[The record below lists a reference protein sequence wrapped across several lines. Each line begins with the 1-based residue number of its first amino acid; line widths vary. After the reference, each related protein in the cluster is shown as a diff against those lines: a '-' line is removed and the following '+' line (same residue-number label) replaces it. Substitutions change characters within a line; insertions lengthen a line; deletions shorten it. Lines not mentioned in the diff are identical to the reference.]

1 MVLQKMNQLMLQMII
16 YFLMDL
22 NNIKLSNIMKK
33 SMIKIRTL
41 FIFVAEIIGKMK
53 EIELE
58 QKDSVMEKLN
68 LILNQI

>member
-1 MVLQKMNQLMLQMII
+1 MII

-22 NNIKLSNIMKK
+22 NIIKLSNIIKNK
-33 SMIKIRTL
+33 MIKIRTL
-41 FIFVAEIIGKMK
+41 FIFVVEIIGKMK

>member
-1 MVLQKMNQLMLQMII
+1 MII

-22 NNIKLSNIMKK
+22 NIIKLSNIIKNK
-33 SMIKIRTL
+33 MIKIKTL
-41 FIFVAEIIGKMK
+41 FIFVVEIIGKMK

>member
-1 MVLQKMNQLMLQMII
+1 
-16 YFLMDL
+16 
-22 NNIKLSNIMKK
+22 MKK

>member
-1 MVLQKMNQLMLQMII
+1 MII

-22 NNIKLSNIMKK
+22 NIIKLSNIMKK

>member
-1 MVLQKMNQLMLQMII
+1 
-16 YFLMDL
+16 
-22 NNIKLSNIMKK
+22 
-33 SMIKIRTL
+33 MIKIRTL
-41 FIFVAEIIGKMK
+41 FIFVVEIIGKMK

>member
-1 MVLQKMNQLMLQMII
+1 MII

-22 NNIKLSNIMKK
+22 NIIKLSNIMKK

-53 EIELE
+53 EIEVE

>member
-22 NNIKLSNIMKK
+22 NIIKLSNIMKK